1 MNFKT
6 NHEKLNKE
14 LQDIIRIFGS
24 EFEETEIS
32 HTFKESETKLYNEIN
47 FAGEIHNFEYD
58 FTKTDRLEDMR
69 NFKRSS
75 KTALFSV
82 LSSKSNKEVVWGAL
96 TGIRPVKLYKNYIDK
111 GLDAADVFKNQY
123 FVHDHKIQLVKQI
136 FDIQKPLYSKNDNDI
151 NLYVGIPFCASRC
164 YYCSFISENINRVSP
179 LVVDGY
185 IDALCEDI
193 KWARKTI
200 KDGGYNLRS
209 VYIGGGTPSSISEK
223 QMAKM
228 FEAIGEFKGEYT
240 FEGGRADTLSEEKIA
255 LARKFANRISVNPQT
270 ASDETLKRIG
280 RSHTYADF
288 VRIFEIA
295 KKHDF
300 LINSDLICGLE
311 GENFADF
318 ENTLEKITALDP
330 QNITIHTL
338 CLKSG
343 SKYHEKDVLK
353 HGNDVTKMV
362 EYGYKKLAEAGY
374 NPYYLYR
381 QKYTLDNLE
390 NCGFA
395 KKGFESI
402 YNIDIMEENMPII
415 SCGAGSVSKTY
426 AKPEDRLERI
436 PLPKD
441 VRTYLEK
448 SAGIAEKRHKLFLES

>member
-1 MNFKT
+1 MNFQT

-24 EFEETEIS
+24 EFENTQII
-32 HTFKESETKLYNEIN
+32 HTFKQGENVLYNTFVVDSETFN
-47 FAGEIHNFEYD
+47 FQFEYQPQD
-58 FTKTDRLEDMR
+58 KLEDMR

-75 KTALFSV
+75 KIALFSL
-82 LSSKSNKEVVWGAL
+82 LSKRSNQKTVWGAL
-96 TGIRPVKLYKNYIDK
+96 TGIRPVKLYKNYIEK
-111 GLDAADVFKNQY
+111 GENASEIFQNQY
-123 FVHDHKIQLVKQI
+123 FVEKEKVQLIKQI
-136 FDIQKPLYSKNDNDI
+136 YDIQKPLYSKNDNDI

-179 LVVDGY
+179 LVVQSY

-193 KWARKTI
+193 RWAHRTI
-200 KDGGYNLRS
+200 KERGFNLRS

-223 QMAKM
+223 QMAQM
-228 FEAIGEFKGEYT
+228 FEAIGHFGGEYT
-240 FEGGRADTLSEEKIA
+240 FEGGRPDTLSESKIA
-255 LARKFANRISVNPQT
+255 LARQFSNRISVNPQT

-288 VRIFEIA
+288 VKMFEIA
-295 KKHDF
+295 KKYNF
-300 LINSDLICGLE
+300 AINSDLICGLE

-318 ENTLEKITALDP
+318 ENTLEKIIKLDP

-343 SKYHEKDVLK
+343 SKYHEKDILK
-353 HGNDVTKMV
+353 HGEDVSKMV
-362 EYGYKKLAEAGY
+362 AHGYAEMAKSGY

-395 KKGFESI
+395 KPTFESI
-402 YNIDIMEENMPII
+402 YNIDIMEENMPIL

-426 AKPEDRLERI
+426 TKPEDRLERI

-448 SAGIAEKRHKLFLES
+448 SQTICEKRHKMFLEN

>member
-1 MNFKT
+1 MNFQT
-6 NHEKLNKE
+6 NNEKLNKE
-14 LQDIIRIFGS
+14 LQDIVRIFGD
-24 EFEETEIS
+24 EFAEIPIV
-32 HTFKESETKLYNEIN
+32 HTFKESETKLYNTVQIGDEV
-47 FAGEIHNFEYD
+47 FEFESD
-58 FTKTDRLEDMR
+58 FEKTDRLEDMR
-69 NFKRSS
+69 RYKRSS

-82 LSSKSNKEVVWGAL
+82 LSGKSSKQTVWGAL
-96 TGIRPVKLYKNYIDK
+96 TGIRPVKLYKSFEDK
-111 GLDAADVFKNQY
+111 GVNALDVFKNQF
-123 FVHDHKIQLVKQI
+123 FVHDHKAQLVKQI
-136 FDIQKPLYSKNDNDI
+136 FDIQKPLYSKNDRDI
-151 NLYVGIPFCASRC
+151 DMYVGIPFCASRC

-179 LVVDGY
+179 LIVQSYV
-185 IDALCEDI
+185 DALCEDI
-193 KWARKTI
+193 KYAKATV

-209 VYIGGGTPSSISEK
+209 IYIGGGTPSSISAEQMK
-223 QMAKM
+223 QM
-228 FEAIGEFKGEYT
+228 FEAIGEFSGEYT

-255 LARKFANRISVNPQT
+255 LARNYANRISVNPQT
-270 ASDETLKRIG
+270 ANDETLKRIG

-288 VRIFEIA
+288 ERMFEVA

-300 LINSDLICGLE
+300 VINSDLICGLE

-318 ENTLEKITALDP
+318 KNSLDKISALDP

-343 SKYHEKDVLK
+343 SKYHEKDVLR
-353 HGNDVTKMV
+353 HGEDVSKMV
-362 EYGYKKLAEAGY
+362 EYGYEKMAEAGY

-395 KKGFESI
+395 KTGFESI
-402 YNIDIMEENMPII
+402 YNIDIMEENTPII

-426 AKPEDRLERI
+426 TKPEDRLERI

-448 SAGIAEKRHKLFLES
+448 AEATCEKRHKMFLQS

>member
-1 MNFKT
+1 MNFQT

-14 LQDIIRIFGS
+14 LQDIVRIFGN
-24 EFEETEIS
+24 EFEEDEII
-32 HTFKESETKLYNEIN
+32 HTFKEGEKHLYNTIN
-47 FAGEIHNFEYD
+47 FNGETHNFQCD
-58 FTKTDRLEDMR
+58 FEKTDKLEDMR
-69 NFKRSS
+69 RFKRAS
-75 KTALFSV
+75 KIALFSL
-82 LSSKSNKEVVWGAL
+82 LSSKSSKEVVWGAL
-96 TGIRPVKLYKNYIDK
+96 TGIRPVKLYKTFQDK
-111 GLDAADVFKNQY
+111 GENAEEIFKNQF
-123 FVHDHKIQLVKQI
+123 FVHENKTQLVKQI
-136 FDIQKPLYSKNDNDI
+136 YDIQKPLYSKNDNDI

-179 LVVDGY
+179 LIVQSYV
-185 IDALCEDI
+185 DALCQDI
-193 KWARKTI
+193 KWAKRTI
-200 KDGGYNLRS
+200 ADGGYNLRS
-209 VYIGGGTPSSISEK
+209 IYIGGGTPSSISTS
-223 QMAKM
+223 QMAQM
-228 FEAIGEFKGEYT
+228 FEAIGHFDGEYT

-255 LARKFANRISVNPQT
+255 LARNFANRISVNPQT
-270 ASDETLKRIG
+270 ANDKTLERIG

-288 VRIFEIA
+288 LRIFEIA

-311 GENFADF
+311 GENFNDF
-318 ENTLEKITALDP
+318 QNTLEKITALDP

-353 HGNDVTKMV
+353 HGEDVSRMV
-362 EYGYKKLAEAGY
+362 EYGYKKMAEMGY

-395 KKGFESI
+395 KSGYESI
-402 YNIDIMEENMPII
+402 YNIDIMEENMSII

-426 AKPEDRLERI
+426 TKPEDRLERI

-441 VRTYLEK
+441 VKTYLEK
-448 SAGIAEKRHKLFLES
+448 SPQVCEKRHKMFLEN